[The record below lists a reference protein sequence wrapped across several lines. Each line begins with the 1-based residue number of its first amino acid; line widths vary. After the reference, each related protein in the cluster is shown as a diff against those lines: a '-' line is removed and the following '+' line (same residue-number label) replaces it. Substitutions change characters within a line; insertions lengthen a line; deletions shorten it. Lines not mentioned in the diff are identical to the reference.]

1 MWDEE
6 NVLEID
12 GTDDDTLKVQHLKT
26 VQIVSVIYISPQL
39 KKHSKQRNWHTLVK
53 LLIFQFFFLTEV
65 RASR

>member
-12 GTDDDTLKVQHLKT
+12 GTDDDALKVQHLKT

-39 KKHSKQRNWHTLVK
+39 KKHSKQRNWHTCW
-53 LLIFQFFFLTEV
+53 
-65 RASR
+65 